1 VRGREDIF
9 LRIIAG
15 QSRKSL
21 PLTDDMFTKKRQIRL
36 PQVRRRAG
44 ESLREKREKIL
55 DESLPVIVF
64 LPVFFWVVYL
74 VQQFQQWYHIGP
86 QPELWLCFAIVATV
100 VSVIW
105 FVRLR
110 PAVRN
115 INRGERGELH
125 VADVLEELRSD
136 GYKPIHDIVAD
147 RFNIDHVVVGP
158 AGVFAIETKYRSGKG
173 EISFRNTEGV
183 FVGDRLEEKDCLR
196 QARMSAAAIR
206 DLIHESCG
214 RRPWV
219 TPIVVFV
226 GDWKIR
232 DEWRDTDTR
241 VFTPDRLLRYIR
253 DQEPQLISRDIELI
267 ASHLER
273 STKS

>member
-1 VRGREDIF
+1 
-9 LRIIAG
+9 
-15 QSRKSL
+15 
-21 PLTDDMFTKKRQIRL
+21 MFTKKRQVRL

-44 ESLREKREKIL
+44 ESLRERREKIL
-55 DESLPVIVF
+55 DEKLLPIVF
-64 LPVFFWVVYL
+64 VPFFFWLVYV
-74 VQQFQQWYHIGP
+74 VQQFQQWNHAGP
-86 QPELWLCFAIVATV
+86 QPQLWLCFAIVATV

-105 FVRLR
+105 FLRLR
-110 PAVRN
+110 PTVRN
-115 INRGERGELH
+115 INRGERGERH
-125 VADVLEELRSD
+125 VADVLEELRVD

-147 RFNIDHVVVGP
+147 RFNIDHVLVGP

-173 EISFRNTEGV
+173 EITFRDTEGV
-183 FVGDRLEEKDCLR
+183 SVGGRLEEKDCLK
-196 QARMSAAAIR
+196 QARANATAIR

-214 RRPWV
+214 RREWV

-232 DEWRDTDTR
+232 NKWRDTHVR
-241 VFTPDRLLRYIR
+241 VFTPERLLDYIR
-253 DQEPQLISRDIELI
+253 DQQPQLTRSEIQLI